1 MDAIPLQGRKEGGK
15 KTQRKQNRWSNLESP
30 MGTSLGKRKHQGL
43 LGCLVQLH
51 RRCTAQLL
59 AVTVSWTTVGLAI
72 PRAEQCRERAPP
84 DLGNIFKVSRPIPHC
99 HLVPPRGP
107 PRSQQ
112 LPIGSSSR
120 MGRTD
125 QGRTE
130 VKVKELIYHLELKRK
145 DRGLGLQRGESSS
158 QEDEKRCLVKKGFPV
173 IQRSLW
179 LKKVPSGK
187 SSLPAPGPHLSS
199 FRQLVGEGESL
210 WILNALSFTCQGGT
224 FWGGTFCC
232 PSGEIL

>member
-130 VKVKELIYHLELKRK
+130 VKVKGLATPESFW
-145 DRGLGLQRGESSS
+145 GLG
-158 QEDEKRCLVKKGFPV
+158 
-173 IQRSLW
+173 
-179 LKKVPSGK
+179 
-187 SSLPAPGPHLSS
+187 PGPKGGISHILEAELSFSSPLQTTVHSCLCLSS
-199 FRQLVGEGESL
+199 ALENSQRLSL
-210 WILNALSFTCQGGT
+210 QTRPLAEFPLSG
-224 FWGGTFCC
+224 
-232 PSGEIL
+232 I